1 MKLMLLGAGVM
12 LAGLVFLLAMTAR
25 IIEPGLALGLVG
37 YATAMGG
44 MLIGVAGAVS
54 LPRRRR

>member
-25 IIEPGLALGLVG
+25 MVEPGLAQALVG

-54 LPRRRR
+54 LPRHHR